1 MERICS
7 DMGKPFGDILL
18 HAEAQAACGDA
29 NKKEESR
36 EPNRKPNRR
45 GMADERLQGTNEEKS
60 PEL

>member
-7 DMGKPFGDILL
+7 DVGKPFGDILL
-18 HAEAQAACGDA
+18 HAESQTACGDA
-29 NKKEESR
+29 SKKAEGR

-45 GMADERLQGTNEEKS
+45 SMAEERLQGTNEEKS